1 MEKNEERIGCHTKYF
16 LIKVVLK
23 AVSIDKKISTKESW
37 HSKAEK
43 KTFEINDNFGKQ
55 DETSKSSKPFEKF
68 SVCQWAGEA
77 VVGTTVG
84 YAESER
90 VNSKVCE
97 VEGVDEDYNKGN
109 QIKKKC
115 ETMIYGIS
123 VKQRL

>member
-1 MEKNEERIGCHTKYF
+1 MFPCVEPTECVEPLNWEDEHQFENHNECVEKNEERIGCHTKYF

-68 SVCQWAGEA
+68 SVCQ
-77 VVGTTVG
+77 
-84 YAESER
+84 
-90 VNSKVCE
+90 
-97 VEGVDEDYNKGN
+97 
-109 QIKKKC
+109 
-115 ETMIYGIS
+115 
-123 VKQRL
+123 

>member
-1 MEKNEERIGCHTKYF
+1 MGNTALNYLSYLSKSYF

-68 SVCQWAGEA
+68 SVCQ
-77 VVGTTVG
+77 
-84 YAESER
+84 
-90 VNSKVCE
+90 
-97 VEGVDEDYNKGN
+97 
-109 QIKKKC
+109 
-115 ETMIYGIS
+115 
-123 VKQRL
+123 